1 MKKKKICG
9 REKEKLLLDH
19 VEECVQ
25 FLLQLGRAVKIKEP
39 VVVHPFLDKGDR
51 SDLDDGALFG
61 KVLEVGWRGL
71 QSNMFL

>member
-1 MKKKKICG
+1 M
-9 REKEKLLLDH
+9 
-19 VEECVQ
+19 Q